1 MTIKVASSYHF
12 IQELSTMDRD
22 LLGSAPLPETARVCM
37 AVISALQS
45 EQHKGA
51 VVNGLCSAFVL
62 VSELIGVSIP
72 ELVVMTK
79 NHMTDGQFRYPQFEA
94 SKEYL
99 AKEIFNHN

>member
-1 MTIKVASSYHF
+1 
-12 IQELSTMDRD
+12 
-22 LLGSAPLPETARVCM
+22 M

-51 VVNGLCSAFVL
+51 AVTGLTSAFVL
-62 VSELIGVSIP
+62 LSEIIGINIPDLI
-72 ELVVMTK
+72 VMTK

-94 SKEYL
+94 AKEYL